1 MSQALDKLEA
11 NVYELVKKYD
21 LIATENKKLQQENQ
35 YLKEKQIITE
45 KQHQAA
51 VDELG
56 EALVGQINK
65 LKTELQSKID
75 QLTTE
80 NQTYRTLLN
89 ESAAE
94 IRTMLA
100 RLPQDVPS
108 YHTTEEQA

>member
-1 MSQALDKLEA
+1 M
-11 NVYELVKKYD
+11 
-21 LIATENKKLQQENQ
+21 
-35 YLKEKQIITE
+35 
-45 KQHQAA
+45 
-51 VDELG
+51 
-56 EALVGQINK
+56 GQINK

-75 QLTTE
+75 QLTAE

-108 YHTTEEQA
+108 YHTPEEQT